1 MIIES
6 IIISSDLSGLI
17 NFAPFGIKKKDDLIF
32 ISPYFPSKTLE
43 NLQINKYASVNYT
56 DQATVFVDCLL
67 GKKKFKTNQCKKNNS
82 FFLQDSLSHDEVEV
96 VEYIHDEVRPTF
108 RCKILNSSINNRF
121 KGINR
126 ANNSIIEACILA
138 SRVKLLEKEKI
149 FNELKYLS
157 IAVEKT
163 SGEKELQAWNKI
175 NEYIKKNI

>member
-17 NFAPFGIKKKDDLIF
+17 NFAPFGIKKKNDLIF
-32 ISPYFPSKTLE
+32 ISPYFPSTTLK
-43 NLQINKYASVNYT
+43 NLKINKYASVNYT
-56 DQATVFVDCLL
+56 DQAIVFVDCLL
-67 GKKKFKTNQCKKNNS
+67 GKKNFKTNKCKKKNS

-96 VEYIHDEVRPTF
+96 IEYIHDKLRPTF
-108 RCKILNSSINNRF
+108 KCKILNSSINNRF
-121 KGINR
+121 NGINR

-138 SRVKLLEKEKI
+138 SRVRLLEKEKI

-163 SGEKELQAWNKI
+163 SGESELRAWKKI
-175 NEYIKKNI
+175 NEFIKKNT